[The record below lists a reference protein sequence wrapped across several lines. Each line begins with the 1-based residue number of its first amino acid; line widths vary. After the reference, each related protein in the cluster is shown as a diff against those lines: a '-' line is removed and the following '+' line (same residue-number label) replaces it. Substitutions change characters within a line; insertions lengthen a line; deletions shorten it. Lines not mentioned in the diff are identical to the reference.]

1 MYIETKIQDHETP
14 CYIPHVGLSFGG
26 SIRPQL
32 LQKQKVTKDQVG
44 TELKSLPCQGPKYT
58 TDDKFF
64 RSSQIGTSSDI
75 SLAKEK
81 ALTLAKQQLAA
92 SIQTKIKSVTDR
104 YVNEREIGN
113 QSDFSQKFEN
123 LTREVVDQTLI
134 DIRTVCEQ
142 STVLEDGRFR
152 TFVALEINKETLK
165 NGISE
170 RISRQDLIQLEYDK
184 KKFEEIFDEE
194 MRKIEEGQ

>member
-1 MYIETKIQDHETP
+1 MKLRVTTVMLVLASVGA
-14 CYIPHVGLSFGG
+14 VGLS
-26 SIRPQL
+26 SC
-32 LQKQKVTKDQVG
+32 KSKKVTKDQVG

-92 SIQTKIKSVTDR
+92 TIQTKIKSVTDR

>member
-1 MYIETKIQDHETP
+1 MKLRVTTLMLVLASVGA
-14 CYIPHVGLSFGG
+14 VGLS
-26 SIRPQL
+26 SC
-32 LQKQKVTKDQVG
+32 KSKKVTKDQVG

-92 SIQTKIKSVTDR
+92 TIQTKIKSVTDR
-104 YVNEREIGN
+104 YVNEREIGS

-152 TFVALEINKETLK
+152 TFIALEINKETLK

-184 KKFEEIFDEE
+184 KKFEEIFDAE

>member
-1 MYIETKIQDHETP
+1 MLVLASLGA
-14 CYIPHVGLSFGG
+14 VGLS
-26 SIRPQL
+26 SC
-32 LQKQKVTKDQVG
+32 KSKKVTKDQVG

-92 SIQTKIKSVTDR
+92 TIQTKIKSVTDR
-104 YVNEREIGN
+104 YVNEREIGS

-152 TFVALEINKETLK
+152 TFIALEINKETLK

-184 KKFEEIFDEE
+184 KKFEEIFDAE

>member
-1 MYIETKIQDHETP
+1 MKLRVTSLML
-14 CYIPHVGLSFGG
+14 VLASLGALGLS
-26 SIRPQL
+26 SC
-32 LQKQKVTKDQVG
+32 KSKKVTKDQVG

>member
-1 MYIETKIQDHETP
+1 MKLRVTTVMLVLASVGA
-14 CYIPHVGLSFGG
+14 VGLS
-26 SIRPQL
+26 SC
-32 LQKQKVTKDQVG
+32 KSKKVTKDQVG

>member
-1 MYIETKIQDHETP
+1 MKLRVTSLML
-14 CYIPHVGLSFGG
+14 VLASVGALGLS
-26 SIRPQL
+26 SC
-32 LQKQKVTKDQVG
+32 KSKKVTKDQVG